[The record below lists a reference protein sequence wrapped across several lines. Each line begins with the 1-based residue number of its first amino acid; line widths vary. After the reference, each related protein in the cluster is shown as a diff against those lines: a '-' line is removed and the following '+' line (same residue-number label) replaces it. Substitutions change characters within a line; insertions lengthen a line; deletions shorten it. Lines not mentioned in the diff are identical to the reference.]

1 LISHATS
8 GRENSFRN
16 GVRARD
22 KKCVISGKDNEGA
35 LWDFWAGFEA
45 AHVFPLQHESLWTQH
60 DYGRRI
66 TNMESGISRINF
78 VQNGLLMSENLHTLF
93 DQYLFSINPDVRN
106 LKLVL
111 AILTRQ
117 KDSYKIISFMP
128 NREGIDGRI
137 LDPICRNPNN
147 PDRVSDDLL
156 RWHFRQS
163 VLANIRGAGEPVFET
178 DFPGGTDVMATLRTE
193 PYGKERFEMELE
205 MRLRLTGQNK
215 V

>member
-8 GRENSFRN
+8 GREDAFRN
-16 GVRARD
+16 RVRARD
-22 KKCVISGKDNEGA
+22 KKCVISGKDNDGA
-35 LWDFWAGFEA
+35 PWDVWAGFEA
-45 AHVFPLQHESLWTQH
+45 AHVFPLQYESLWTQY
-60 DYGRRI
+60 DYGQWI
-66 TNMESGISRINF
+66 TNMESGSSRINS
-78 VQNGLLMSENLHTLF
+78 VQNGLLMSENLHTQF

-106 LKLVL
+106 LELVL

-117 KDSYKIISFMP
+117 KDGYKIISFMP
-128 NREGIDGRI
+128 NREGIDGRV

-147 PDRVSDDLL
+147 PDRVSDDVL

-178 DFPGGTDVMATLRTE
+178 DFPGGTDLMATLRTE

-205 MRLRLTGQNK
+205 TRLRLPG
-215 V
+215 

>member
-1 LISHATS
+1 
-8 GRENSFRN
+8 
-16 GVRARD
+16 
-22 KKCVISGKDNEGA
+22 
-35 LWDFWAGFEA
+35 
-45 AHVFPLQHESLWTQH
+45 
-60 DYGRRI
+60 
-66 TNMESGISRINF
+66 MESGSSRINS
-78 VQNGLLMSENLHTLF
+78 VQNGLLMSENLHTQF

-106 LKLVL
+106 LELVL

-117 KDSYKIISFMP
+117 KDGYKIISFMP
-128 NREGIDGRI
+128 NREGIDGRV

-147 PDRVSDDLL
+147 PDRVSDDVL

-205 MRLRLTGQNK
+205 TRLRLPE
-215 V
+215 